1 MTDTITAEPLRAD
14 ALYPSLT
21 VSDLQKSLAWY
32 RDVLGLE
39 VEREMARDGVVRAIA
54 MRAGAVR
61 FLINQDDGA
70 KGHNRARGGCMSMNI
85 ATHQSV
91 DAVAA
96 HIKAHGGSLLTEPA
110 DMPWGMRVF
119 RVADPDGYLFAV
131 SALIAP
137 PA

>member
-14 ALYPSLT
+14 ALAPSLT
-21 VSDLQKSLAWY
+21 VSDLRKSLGWY

-39 VEREMARDGVVRAIA
+39 VEREIVRDGVVRAVA
-54 MRAGAVR
+54 LHGGAVR

-70 KGHNRARGGCMSMNI
+70 KGHNRPKGTCMSMNMM
-85 ATHQSV
+85 TSQDV

-96 HIKAHGGSLLTEPA
+96 HIKAHGGTLLSEPA

-119 RVADPDGYLFAV
+119 RVADPDGWVFAV
-131 SALIAP
+131 SKRLG
-137 PA
+137 

>member
-1 MTDTITAEPLRAD
+1 MTDTVAAEPLRAD
-14 ALYPSLT
+14 SLAPSLT

-39 VEREMARDGVVRAIA
+39 VEREMVRDGKVRAVA
-54 MRAGAVR
+54 LHGGSVR

-70 KGHNRARGGCMSMNI
+70 KGANRPKGACMSMNI
-85 ATHQSV
+85 MTQQDP

-96 HIKAHGGSLLTEPA
+96 YIKAHGGTLLSEPA

-119 RVADPDGYLFAV
+119 RVVDPDGWVFAV
-131 SALIAP
+131 SKRLG
-137 PA
+137 